1 MFAVEYDGEL
11 RTVCTFIN
19 PLAERAE
26 DSVTVAQ
33 EDAFNTEIGKPGLC
47 LHDMMHSGE
56 AVQAVGRFQQ
66 KLHLRN
72 AWKIVDAIMP
82 RVPKQLSSEG
92 LERFSEIAR
101 ENGQPLLNLLGVVVT
116 GVAQEFTKYDHV
128 QRALK
133 KMVAKD
139 ETQDNGLAPEAWQ
152 ALQESMKVIALAMHD
167 IHLEGAL
174 EPKVVLSL
182 FFGQPGIAL
191 ITCKVVLPALL
202 SLSPEESPA

>member
-1 MFAVEYDGEL
+1 M
-11 RTVCTFIN
+11 
-19 PLAERAE
+19 
-26 DSVTVAQ
+26 
-33 EDAFNTEIGKPGLC
+33 
-47 LHDMMHSGE
+47 
-56 AVQAVGRFQQ
+56 QAVGQFQQ

-72 AWKIVDAIMP
+72 AWKIVNAIMP
-82 RVPKQLSSEG
+82 RVPKQPSSEG

-139 ETQDNGLAPEAWQ
+139 ETQDYGLAPEAWQ
-152 ALQESMKVIALAMHD
+152 ALQESMKVIALAMHE

-174 EPKVVLSL
+174 EPQVVLSL